1 MHNDILLKRITLL
14 LPKKLIK
21 KYKQQKHR
29 PTNYAVLI
37 ILLCITVKQE
47 NETCDRNYYHM
58 YILRL
63 TLECFLF
70 LVSCYYVCM
79 YTLKNSEY
87 TVKFSC
93 ICYINRY

>member
-58 YILRL
+58 Y
-63 TLECFLF
+63 TSVNTWVFNSFLF
-70 LVSCYYVCM
+70 LVIMYVC
-79 YTLKNSEY
+79 TL
-87 TVKFSC
+87 
-93 ICYINRY
+93 